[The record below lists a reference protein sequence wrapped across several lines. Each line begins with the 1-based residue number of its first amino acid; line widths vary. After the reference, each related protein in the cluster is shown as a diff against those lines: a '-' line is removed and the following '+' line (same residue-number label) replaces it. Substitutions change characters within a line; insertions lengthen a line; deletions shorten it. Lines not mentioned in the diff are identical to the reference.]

1 MWERL
6 IGVLAKML
14 ELYQALLVISKQK
27 HDILVSAKAVELE
40 AITKQEEL
48 LIVQIGKI
56 ETARENAI
64 QEIID
69 ANKIVEDHLT
79 VSRLAQLAEEPFG
92 VQLSELLEKLQ
103 QVTAELVRMN
113 QINTKLIE
121 QSLSYINFNLNLLT
135 QNTIG
140 PTYAAKGQQSQ
151 ASPNRAM
158 LDRKV

>member
-14 ELYQALLVISKQK
+14 ELYQALLVISKQ
-27 HDILVSAKAVELE
+27 
-40 AITKQEEL
+40 EEL

-64 QEIID
+64 QEFID

-121 QSLSYINFNLNLLT
+121 QSLSYINFNINLLT
-135 QNTIG
+135 QNTVG

-151 ASPNRAM
+151 ATPNRSV